1 MHHWLKGMNVPGVR
15 DLLKVPTWAWRI
27 GRVDA
32 FRPEGRGHWVRIPLQ
47 PPCRDPCLAIM
58 HLLREIEKLFC
69 DLAARDV
76 PSQYKS
82 SQTGD
87 QRQFSESRRNV
98 TGRFIRLDQGLPV
111 SSSSTTDVKQ
121 ELPKHSDQVHAL
133 GKRSF
138 YSVHER
144 EDLGFNHLL

>member
-1 MHHWLKGMNVPGVR
+1 
-15 DLLKVPTWAWRI
+15 
-27 GRVDA
+27 
-32 FRPEGRGHWVRIPLQ
+32 
-47 PPCRDPCLAIM
+47 M

-144 EDLGFNHLL
+144 EDLGFNHLLWTARLCQDFRICLGFTVGQWSMACENAYLRVPASVSVRVYLCLSLFLSLGPSMCI